1 MKVNKATILF
11 CIAFV
16 LLVINAKA
24 QYISRSEPIPYNCPS
39 VCAGGKLLLKINQIE
54 NFPTGTLIEA
64 LVSNVNG
71 TFNTGITILPS
82 IKYSLNQGI
91 TWINGAYT
99 FNGNVNNLYFEI
111 QFPSNQPL
119 GSNYTIR
126 MQASTGYQ
134 SPDLFQCNGGDKI
147 TITASYTPLNQVS
160 DTLKTAGKWIAH
172 AYTWT
177 PTTSAILNTPSLIAS
192 QSFFSTSNY
201 KGHFIKNSLNFDIN
215 YTAAGTIMPGIVGL
229 NHDGTSFGCGEGY
242 ATNYSLRFYRK
253 EFFSP
258 GSYRFEIAGDDGI
271 RLSID
276 GGATWLLDGFIE
288 QTYNQS
294 YKSTNTLYPNGI
306 CLSGNVNLV
315 IEYFQR
321 PVDARITFTTT
332 LLSTPVFLIQ
342 STKICAGENLE
353 FNIGGPFGAQ
363 YQWQVST
370 DGGINFIDLNN
381 TPPYTGVNTAVL
393 QLNNTPASLN
403 GNIFR
408 CLLSGICN
416 NPLTSDTA
424 IIEVLPQATIKTH
437 PIDVFACAGAT
448 AKFVVE
454 TSSGDNFQWQY
465 SIDQGITFVDIVNDS
480 LFSGSNSATLSIN
493 KTSENMNNWLFRCV
507 VKGCN
512 NDATSYNAE
521 LILEKVEKDNFVPNV
536 FTPNGDQ
543 MNDTFRL
550 IEDGLT
556 DISLRIFNRWGT
568 TLFEWQGPNAVWDG
582 SYNGKPLSAGT
593 YFYYVEAKSICSQK
607 AYQLKGS
614 LSLFK

>member
-1 MKVNKATILF
+1 MKGNKLILF
-11 CIAFV
+11 FCLSFV
-16 LLVINAKA
+16 LCSINTKA

-39 VCAGGKLLLKINQIE
+39 VCAGGKLILKINQIE
-54 NFPTGTLIEA
+54 NFPTGTLVEA
-64 LVSNVNG
+64 LVSNANG
-71 TFNTGITILPS
+71 TFNSGTTLLPS
-82 IKYSLNQGI
+82 LKYSFNQGS
-91 TWINGAYT
+91 TWINGAYS

-111 QFPSNQPL
+111 QFPNNQPL

-126 MQASTGYQ
+126 MKAATGYQ
-134 SPDLFQCNGGDKI
+134 SPDLFQCSSSNKI
-147 TITASYTPLNQVS
+147 TITPSYTPLNQVS
-160 DTLKTAGKWIAH
+160 DTLKTTGKWISH

-192 QSFFSTSNY
+192 QSFFNSNNY

-215 YTAAGTIMPGIVGL
+215 YSASGTIMPGSIGL
-229 NHDGTSFGCGEGY
+229 NHDGTSFECGEGY

-294 YKSTNTLYPNGI
+294 FKSTNTQYPNGI
-306 CLSGNVNLV
+306 CLSGNVDLV

-321 PVDARITFTTT
+321 PVDARITFTSTQ
-332 LLSTPVFLIQ
+332 LSTPVFLLQ

-353 FNIGGPFGAQ
+353 FNVGGPFGALH
-363 YQWQVST
+363 QWQVST
-370 DGGINFIDLNN
+370 DGGISFTNLNEVS
-381 TPPYTGVNTAVL
+381 PYSGVNTAVL
-393 QLNNTPASLN
+393 QLSNTPASLN
-403 GNIFR
+403 GHIFR

-416 NPLTSDTA
+416 NPLASDTA
-424 IIEVLPQATIKTH
+424 RIEVLEQAVIKTH
-437 PIDVFACAGAT
+437 PVDINACTGT
-448 AKFVVE
+448 QAKFMVE
-454 TSSGDNFQWQY
+454 TTSGDNFQWQY
-465 SIDQGITFVDIVNDS
+465 SVDKGVSFIDINNDS
-480 LFSGSNSATLSIN
+480 LFLGSNSATLTIN
-493 KTSENMNNWLFRCV
+493 KAEEDMNHWLFRCIIR
-507 VKGCN
+507 GCN
-512 NDATSYNAE
+512 NDVISNNAE
-521 LILEKVEKDNFVPNV
+521 LNLEKEEKDNFVPNV

-543 MNDTFRL
+543 LNDTFRL

-568 TLFEWQGPNAVWDG
+568 PLFEWQGFNAVWDG
-582 SYNGKPLSAGT
+582 SYNGKPLAAGT
-593 YFYYVEAKSICSQK
+593 YFYYVEAKNRCTQK
-607 AYQLKGS
+607 AHVLKGS